1 MDKMNTFDNTPL
13 KNAEMTLE
21 DDYDS
26 IDGIINNGSKKDA
39 EEKTYYDE
47 IYKRMKK
54 YIGNVWIS
62 DLKYS
67 DDIMINMIELAEK
80 NNFIDGLP
88 KVLINYY
95 KRMKNKNYKK

>member
-1 MDKMNTFDNTPL
+1 MGTKKFD
-13 KNAEMTLE
+13 
-21 DDYDS
+21 S
-26 IDGIINNGSKKDA
+26 NNKKDQNNLNGRQIKKDA